1 MVMVKSRLALG
12 SPGWLFG
19 CSSPCRKWPNTQ
31 ENGSS
36 QSIAWLTRGLVFAD
50 VDVDVTGSLKTVVT
64 SLEVCVLFLTFTSVS
79 ILLSDYR
86 E

>member
-1 MVMVKSRLALG
+1 MIAQIYTTTQQLALCD
-12 SPGWLFG
+12 SDYEFVD
-19 CSSPCRKWPNTQ
+19 
-31 ENGSS
+31 
-36 QSIAWLTRGLVFAD
+36 IFAD